1 MSFSSQV
8 KQEISGTFARRPCCM
23 EAELQAIT
31 AAAGT
36 LTITNGTPRLTYR
49 TYNIA
54 CAKETLLLLKR
65 RFGISTMPYYVRNER
80 LGGRRTYV
88 LQLSRE
94 DSARVLGALDLL
106 GGRTAGTGRMFRRIC
121 CRRAYLKGAFLAA
134 GTITQPERAYRAEF
148 AWDTRERAA
157 FLIKVLAQCGVPA
170 LSTLRRNQ
178 HVVYVSQAEAVSVLL
193 RLLGASRAVLHLEN
207 VRAVSAM
214 RQHANRVTNFD
225 QANLGR
231 QLSAA
236 QRQADAIEALTL
248 ARLRLANRD
257 ATLEQLGAM
266 LTPPLSKSGVQ
277 HRMRRIMQFAQ
288 ESTPESSI
296 PEVYHAK
303 QNHPSDR

>member
-1 MSFSSQV
+1 
-8 KQEISGTFARRPCCM
+8 M

-121 CRRAYLKGAFLAA
+121 CRRAYLKGAFLSV
-134 GTITQPERAYRAEF
+134 GTITQPERAYRVEF

-157 FLIKVLAQCGVPA
+157 FLIKVLAQCGVPVRLYDTNA
-170 LSTLRRNQ
+170 AAVESAIAQIGGIFGKL
-178 HVVYVSQAEAVSVLL
+178 AEADWTKIAHATG
-193 RLLGASRAVLHLEN
+193 RLAEAYP
-207 VRAVSAM
+207 
-214 RQHANRVTNFD
+214 HANADTHAYAH
-225 QANLGR
+225 ANPHPTP
-231 QLSAA
+231 AC
-236 QRQADAIEALTL
+236 AL
-248 ARLRLANRD
+248 
-257 ATLEQLGAM
+257 
-266 LTPPLSKSGVQ
+266 PGVW
-277 HRMRRIMQFAQ
+277 
-288 ESTPESSI
+288 
-296 PEVYHAK
+296 
-303 QNHPSDR
+303 